1 MAVIDYVANYQKSW
15 EIDETFYQLIEE
27 TCKTLYIE
35 SLKDLPPDVRTAL
48 QNAYEKEELESGK
61 EILQTLIKTVS
72 TADDQKL
79 LICQDTGI
87 PVYFIKVGNQVRF
100 DGLRLEQA
108 IRKGTERATL
118 EHPLRSSIV
127 NTLTRKNHGTST
139 GNQVPV
145 LHYEFVDGNE
155 LEILIVPKGSGSEN
169 MSYLKMLTPA
179 AGIPGIKKY
188 VLECVFESG
197 ANPCPPTIVGI
208 GIGGTADKCAALAKK
223 AATREVGSPN
233 PNPEVRELEVELYD
247 LINQLGIGAHGLGG
261 NTTALAVHIEA
272 ADTHMTCNPVAVN
285 MMCWPARRM
294 RATFRQSEQQPDITF

>member
-1 MAVIDYVANYQKSW
+1 MSLAYTAKYEKVW
-15 EIDETFYQLIEE
+15 ELDDLFYQRVEE
-27 TCKTLYIE
+27 ACKTLYIE

-48 QNAYEKEELESGK
+48 KNALENEELESGK
-61 EILQTLIKTVS
+61 DILATLIKTVE
-72 TADDQKL
+72 TADDEKL

-87 PVYFIKVGNQVRF
+87 PVYWVKVGNQVRF
-100 DGLRLEQA
+100 DGLLLEQA

-145 LHYEFVDGNE
+145 LHFEFVEGNE
-155 LEILIVPKGSGSEN
+155 IEIMIIPKGSGSEN

-179 AGIPGIKKY
+179 AGIEGIKKY

-208 GIGGTADKCAALAKK
+208 GIGGSSDLCATLAKK
-223 AATREVGSPN
+223 AAARPVGSPN
-233 PNPEVRELEVELYD
+233 PDPDVRKLEVELYEM
-247 LINQLGIGAHGLGG
+247 INKMGIGAHGLGG
-261 NTTALAVHIEA
+261 STTALAVHIEA
-272 ADTHMTCNPVAVN
+272 ADTHMTMNPVAVN

-294 RATFRQSEQQPDITF
+294 RATFTENNDAEITY

>member
-1 MAVIDYVANYQKSW
+1 MTVADYAADYKHVWGVDKDFYKSV
-15 EIDETFYQLIEE
+15 EE
-27 TCKTLYIE
+27 SCKTLYIE

-48 QNAYEKEELESGK
+48 ERAYENEELESGK
-61 EILQTLIKTVS
+61 EILATLIKTVS

-87 PVYFIKVGNQVRF
+87 PVYFVKVGNQVRF

-139 GNQVPV
+139 GNQVPIIN
-145 LHYEFVDGNE
+145 YEFVEGDQI
-155 LEILIVPKGSGSEN
+155 EILIVPKGSGSEN

-179 AGIPGIKKY
+179 AGIEGIKKY

-223 AATREVGSPN
+223 AAAREVGSPN
-233 PNPEVRELEVELYD
+233 PDPNVRKLEEELFT
-247 LINQLGIGAHGLGG
+247 LINKLGLGAQGLGG
-261 NTTALAVHIEA
+261 STTALAVHIEA

-294 RATFRQSEQQPDITF
+294 RAIFIQGEEPRISF

>member
-1 MAVIDYVANYQKSW
+1 MAVVDYRAKYESYW
-15 EIDETFYQLIEE
+15 EIDEKLYQSIEE

-48 QNAYEKEELESGK
+48 KMAYENEELESGK
-61 EILQTLIKTVS
+61 NILETLIKTVS
-72 TADDQKL
+72 TADNNKL

-87 PVYFIKVGNQVRF
+87 PVYFVKVGNQVRF

-139 GNQVPV
+139 GDQVPII
-145 LHYEFVDGNE
+145 HYEFVEGNK

-179 AGIPGIKKY
+179 AGIKGIKKY

-208 GIGGTADKCAALAKK
+208 GIGGTADKCAVLAKK
-223 AATREVGSPN
+223 AAAREVGSQN
-233 PNPEVRELEVELYD
+233 PDPEVRKLEEELYH
-247 LINQLGIGAHGLGG
+247 LINEMGIGAHGLGG
-261 NTTALAVHIEA
+261 NTTALAVHIES

-294 RATFRQSEQQPDITF
+294 RATFQLNKSPKISY